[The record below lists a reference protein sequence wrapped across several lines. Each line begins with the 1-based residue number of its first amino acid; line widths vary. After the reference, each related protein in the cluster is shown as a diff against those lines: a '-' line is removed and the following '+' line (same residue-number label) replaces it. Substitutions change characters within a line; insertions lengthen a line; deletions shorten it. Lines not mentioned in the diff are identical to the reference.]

1 MKKVKIVVISLIGI
15 TLLSVAGFLVWSSI
29 TYKPTAQLIGEVTK
43 FDLEEN
49 TNEDLIWEGSNGTG
63 IILYAG
69 AKVEHAAYAYYAE
82 QLAQEGYTV
91 ILPSIRLNFALL
103 DANAAE
109 EYIDLY
115 PEIDTWIVGGHS
127 LGGVAAAMFAND
139 HDDVDGLILLGSYPS
154 ESSDLSKD
162 SIDVLSLYAQFD
174 GLTSLEKI
182 EKSMALLPP
191 DTTFVEIQGGNHAQ
205 FGMYGEQKGDQKATI
220 STKQQQ
226 DIMVEDTIKWLEA
239 MHKK

>member
-1 MKKVKIVVISLIGI
+1 MKKVKIIGISLIGI
-15 TLLSVAGFLVWSSI
+15 LLLSVGGFLIWSSI
-29 TYKPTAQLIGEVTK
+29 TYKPTEELMGEVTK
-43 FDLEEN
+43 FDLQS

-82 QLAQEGYTV
+82 QLAQQGYTV

-115 PEIDTWIVGGHS
+115 QEIDTWIVGGHS
-127 LGGVAAAMFAND
+127 LGGVAAAMFAHN

-154 ESSDLSKD
+154 ESSDLREQ

-174 GLTSLEKI
+174 GLTSLEDI
-182 EKSMALLPP
+182 ETSKALLPP

-220 STKQQQ
+220 SAKQ
-226 DIMVEDTIKWLEA
+226 
-239 MHKK
+239 